1 MKQKLLLLAL
11 SFVLFSVT
19 SNSFADKYHGEFC
32 WQVFSESGDP
42 LWRYQLG
49 IYEKEGGHL
58 ALYGAVD
65 YGTNGNSASHG
76 NAIFVGNNIKVTLV
90 SADREEGIQV
100 WAETFAATLNS
111 STLSG
116 TWNALTL
123 EINDGEDTSGS
134 VHQRGTINLIAC
146 Q

>member
-1 MKQKLLLLAL
+1 MKQKYLMLVL

-32 WQVFSESGDP
+32 WQVFSQSGDP
-42 LWRYQLG
+42 YWRYQLG

-134 VHQRGTINLIAC
+134 VHQRGTINQIAC

>member
-42 LWRYQLG
+42 YWRYQLG